1 MSKIVFR
8 ENFKID
14 RFKNKTIITRIMLIK
29 INTIRHSINKRIK
42 ININQKINFQTCQK
56 LSRYHFNV

>member
-14 RFKNKTIITRIMLIK
+14 RFKNKTIITRVTLIK
-29 INTIRHSINKRIK
+29 IINIIRYSINKYIE
-42 ININQKINFQTCQK
+42 ININQEINF
-56 LSRYHFNV
+56 

>member
-14 RFKNKTIITRIMLIK
+14 RFKNKTIITRTILIK
-29 INTIRHSINKRIK
+29 INIIRHSINKRIE
-42 ININQKINFQTCQK
+42 ININQKINFQTC
-56 LSRYHFNV
+56 